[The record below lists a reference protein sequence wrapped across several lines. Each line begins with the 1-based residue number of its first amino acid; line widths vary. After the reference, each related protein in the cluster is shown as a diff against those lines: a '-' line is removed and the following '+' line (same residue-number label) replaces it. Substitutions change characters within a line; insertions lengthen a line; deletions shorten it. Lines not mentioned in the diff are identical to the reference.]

1 MGRQDRSRRSG
12 SLRQAARGERLPARP
27 TGQDAPAPCQ
37 RRSHRHRQR
46 LRRLPPDRG
55 TAPRSGESAMSEDVI
70 MVLVFMVIV
79 VPIVLGVGAD
89 IYKRRLAF
97 RERELELLSKQ
108 TAEKAAQYAAQAE
121 RLEQRVRVLE
131 RIATENNSDL
141 ALQIENLREVKVN

>member
-1 MGRQDRSRRSG
+1 MN
-12 SLRQAARGERLPARP
+12 
-27 TGQDAPAPCQ
+27 
-37 RRSHRHRQR
+37 
-46 LRRLPPDRG
+46 
-55 TAPRSGESAMSEDVI
+55 EDV
-70 MVLVFMVIV
+70 VLALVFMVIV
-79 VPIVLGVGAD
+79 LPVVLGIGSD

-141 ALQIENLREVKVN
+141 ALQIESLRDVKVN